1 MRFDFYF
8 VALFLSLGNSVIG
21 GNVVGREEADSLH
34 VSVNLDEVSVVA
46 RKPDVV
52 VSAEKIV
59 YTPSSTISGSG
70 GSLYDAISSMPG
82 VTLDA
87 SGNISING
95 VSGVKLLIDGRK
107 TILSGESLLNYL
119 KSLSSTSVNRIEINS
134 VPSARHDASGAM
146 TTIDVVINKRRDEGF
161 TLGFNGN
168 LRAWKAPRAFAGI
181 LGEYSRGR
189 HHFALNY
196 AFMTARNPSDLFT
209 DRPYISQE
217 NRMLQSYSR
226 ERDNVMHNVAAEYNL
241 FLSDR
246 LKAGASLNA
255 NFYDRRE
262 KSSMITMIPSFDDCV
277 LTDNDMRSVTRNLYG
292 NVYLK
297 YRFSEKSDIAAN
309 YDFFNYHSDER
320 QMMDDDDGYLLDGDM
335 GGCVAGYVGSV
346 DYGFKLTREWKLIAG
361 IKTSFINIDNGGQYD
376 DGTGD
381 AVENL
386 CSEFGYRE
394 NVNAVY
400 AELQRKGAVVAAT
413 LGVRVEQNNAHA
425 IFSGNE
431 AAEKC
436 DYTIHDWGVFP
447 NASVN
452 VRLGERSGLNLSYA
466 RRREMPNYGDLNP
479 FIYIYDDI
487 THVGGNIGLQ
497 PAVSDNFQVAWA
509 YGSWLRVSLSG
520 AVVNDA
526 VARCFREISDKVVY
540 VTPENLPHHFKGA
553 FTVSLANLSPVE
565 WWSVYINGTLAY
577 NDYRFPASTAIPPN
591 RLITPIADCRNVLM
605 LGRDWSAELSGSF
618 TGKTAYGQAVVDPSG
633 KIYLGV
639 KKSFW
644 SGKGSLTLF
653 VRDIFDTNYHISTI
667 MLGGKTARLT
677 EREYEDM
684 RLVGVSLS
692 LRFKSGSVRR
702 QERRQGLIDEI
713 KRVNL

>member
-1 MRFDFYF
+1 MRLDFYF
-8 VALFLSLGNSVIG
+8 VALFLSLGCSAFG
-21 GNVVGREEADSLH
+21 GNAAGREEPDSLP
-34 VSVNLDEVSVVA
+34 VTVNLDEVSVVA
-46 RKPDVV
+46 RKPDVA

-59 YTPSSTISGSG
+59 YTPSATISGSS

-87 SGNISING
+87 SGKISING
-95 VSGVKLLIDGRK
+95 ISGVKLLIDGRK

-119 KSLSSTSVNRIEINS
+119 KSLPSTSVNRIEINS
-134 VPSARHDASGAM
+134 VPSAQHEASGAM

-168 LRAWKAPRAFAGI
+168 LRGWKAPRAFTGI
-181 LGEYSRGR
+181 LGEYSRGK

-209 DRPYISQE
+209 DRPYVLQE
-217 NRMLQSYSR
+217 NRMLQTYNR
-226 ERDNVMHNVAAEYNL
+226 ERDNVMHNVVAEYDL

-246 LKAGASLNA
+246 LKAGASLNV

-262 KSSMITMIPSFDDCV
+262 KSSMITTIPSLGDCV
-277 LTDNDMRSVTRNLYG
+277 VTDNDMRSITRNIYG
-292 NVYLK
+292 NVYFK

-320 QMMDDDDGYLLDGDM
+320 QMMGDDDGYRLNGDM
-335 GGCVAGYVGSV
+335 GGYVTGYVGSV
-346 DYGFKLTREWKLIAG
+346 DYGFKPTRQWKFITG

-376 DGTGD
+376 DGEG
-381 AVENL
+381 AAMENL
-386 CSEFGYRE
+386 CSAFGYKE

-400 AELQRKGAVVAAT
+400 AELQRKGAVVAVT
-413 LGVRVEQNNAHA
+413 LGMRVEQNNAHA

-452 VRLGERSGLNLSYA
+452 VRLGERGGVNLSYA

-479 FIYIYDDI
+479 FVYIYDDI
-487 THVGGNIGLQ
+487 THVGGNIGLR
-497 PAVSDNFQVAWA
+497 PAVSDNLQVAWA
-509 YGSWLRVSLSG
+509 YGSQLRISLSG

-526 VARCFREISDKVVY
+526 VARCFREISDRVVY
-540 VTPENLPHHFKGA
+540 VTPENLPLHLKGA
-553 FTVSLANLSPVE
+553 FTVSLVNLSPVE
-565 WWSVYINGTLAY
+565 WWSVSVNGTLAY
-577 NDYRFPASTAIPPN
+577 NDYRFPAATAIPTN
-591 RLITPIADCRNVLM
+591 RLMTPIADCRNMFM
-605 LGRDWSAELSGSF
+605 LGRGWSAELSGLF
-618 TGKTAYGQAVVDPSG
+618 TGKAAYGQAVVSPFG
-633 KIYLGV
+633 KIYIGMR
-639 KKSFW
+639 KSFW

-653 VRDIFDTNYHISTI
+653 VRDILNTNYHASTI
-667 MLGGKTARLT
+667 MLEGKTAHLT

-692 LRFKSGSVRR
+692 LRFKSGNVRR
-702 QERRQGLIDEI
+702 QERRQELIDEI